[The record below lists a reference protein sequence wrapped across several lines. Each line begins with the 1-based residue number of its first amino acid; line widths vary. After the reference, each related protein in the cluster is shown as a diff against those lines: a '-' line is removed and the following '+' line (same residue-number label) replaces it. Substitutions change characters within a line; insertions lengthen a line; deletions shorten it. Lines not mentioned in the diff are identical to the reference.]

1 MGWVGFMDCAV
12 ARPQSMVGDRI
23 GMDIAKGKER
33 KAKVAL
39 DWIGFCERAAF
50 WQDE

>member
-1 MGWVGFMDCAV
+1 MDCAV

-39 DWIGFCERAAF
+39 DWIGLDWIGFCERCVLAG
-50 WQDE
+50 